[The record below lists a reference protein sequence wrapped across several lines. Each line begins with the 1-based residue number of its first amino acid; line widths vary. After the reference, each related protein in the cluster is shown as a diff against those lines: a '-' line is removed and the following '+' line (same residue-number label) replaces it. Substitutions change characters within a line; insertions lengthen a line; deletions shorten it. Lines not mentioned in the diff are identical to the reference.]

1 MENSKERG
9 LSEEQVL
16 KSRAENGDNVIT
28 PSEKVSLWKLYLE
41 KFDDPM
47 IKILLFAVVLSLVIA
62 FIHNDFTEV
71 IGVSLAVIL
80 ATTIGFWFEWDASR
94 KFDILNAL
102 GDEAMVKVRRN
113 DKIIEVS
120 KRDIVVGDI
129 VLLESGEEV
138 PADGE
143 LLESISLSI
152 NESTLTGEPSIN
164 KTTDPKEFKKDATY
178 PSNHLLRGTT
188 VIEGN
193 CEMRVLRVGDKTEY
207 GNVTRLATKKSEEK
221 TPLTLQLD
229 KLARLISVIGAIFS
243 FSLFII
249 LYLKDILFSS
259 THYSAGQTFMLVGL
273 LVSLVLMFSRLWLK
287 IIADANALV
296 KHTEQAPIYMRK
308 LGWWF
313 WILLGAIVFVVFAF
327 LAKRYGIDATD
338 VSSWITLETAENI
351 LGYFMI
357 AVTLI
362 VVAVPEGLPMS
373 VTLSLALNMRRML
386 STNNLVRKMHASE
399 TMGAITVICTDKTG
413 TLTQNQMRV
422 SQAEFFISEGNA
434 LSADRQGM
442 IVEEAI
448 SVNTTAHLDRSVK
461 PVKTMGNPTEASLLL
476 WLEDNHVD
484 YMKRRLDVK
493 VIDQITFS
501 TKNKYMATMVM
512 SNLFGGKKVLY
523 FKGAPEVILSK
534 CSKINIKGEE
544 GDFSPYKARIEEG
557 LLKQQ
562 NRAQRTLAFAYQI
575 VENDETKCKDVIE
588 KGGFTLM
595 GVVAISDPVRVD
607 VKDAVERVHNAG
619 IDVKI
624 VTGDTPATAVEIA
637 RQIGIWDDSVHN
649 DFHRITGIEFEAL
662 SDPELLERVEALK
675 IISRA
680 RPADKQRLVEL
691 LQKRGAVVA
700 VTGDGTNDA
709 PALNFAHV
717 GLSMGS
723 GTSVAKEASDI
734 TLIDDS
740 FNSIATAVMWGRSL
754 YKNIQRFLF
763 FQLSIN
769 AIALAIVLIGTLLGR
784 EVPLTI
790 TQMLWVNLIMDT
802 FAAAAL
808 ASLPPSMN
816 VMNDKPRAKKD
827 FIITKEMK
835 KSIFTVAIFQ
845 LILLIGLLF
854 YLEVEKPFEFV
865 YGMTI
870 FFTTFVMLQFW
881 NMFNAKAF
889 MTGAE
894 SAFRHLSFKSG
905 FILVALIILVGQL
918 LIVSFGGEMF
928 RVVPLSLEHWLMI
941 IAGTSIVLIA
951 GEVNRLFLRRRKEN
965 NEG

>member
-1 MENSKERG
+1 MEKIKEKG
-9 LSEEQVL
+9 LTEEQVL
-16 KSRAENGDNVIT
+16 QSRLENGDNVIT

-47 IKILLFAVVLSLVIA
+47 IKILLFAVVLSLIIA

-80 ATTIGFWFEWDASR
+80 ATSIGFWFEWDASR

-102 GDEAMVKVRRN
+102 GDEAMVKVRR
-113 DKIIEVS
+113 DDAIIEIY
-120 KRDIVVGDI
+120 KRDVVVGDI

-143 LLESISLSI
+143 LIESISLSI
-152 NESTLTGEPSIN
+152 NESTLTGEPSIS
-164 KTTDPKEFKKDATY
+164 KTTEPSEFKKDATY
-178 PSNHLLRGTT
+178 PSNHLLRSTT

-229 KLARLISVIGAIFS
+229 KLARVISVVGAAFS
-243 FSLFII
+243 FSLFVL
-249 LYLKDILFSS
+249 LYLKDIFFSATIYTS
-259 THYSAGQTFMLVGL
+259 GQRFMLVGL
-273 LVSLVLMFSRLWLK
+273 LLSLVIMFSRLWLK
-287 IIADANALV
+287 VVADANALV
-296 KHTEQAPIYMRK
+296 HRREDAPVYMRK

-313 WILLGAIVFVVFAF
+313 WILLGVVVFVAFAF
-327 LAKRYGIDATD
+327 MAKSYGIDAVD
-338 VSSWITLETAENI
+338 LSSWITLDTAQKI
-351 LGYFMI
+351 LGYFMV

-434 LSADRQGM
+434 LSSDREGK

-448 SVNTTAHLDRSVK
+448 SVNTTAHLDRTAK
-461 PVKTMGNPTEASLLL
+461 PVKTIGNPTEASLLL
-476 WLEDNHVD
+476 WLDDQHVD

-493 VIDQITFS
+493 MVDQITFS
-501 TKNKYMATMVM
+501 TKNKYMATMVI

-534 CSKINIKGEE
+534 CDRINIKGEE
-544 GDFSPYKARIEEG
+544 GDFAPYRERVEQG
-557 LLKQQ
+557 LLTQQ
-562 NRAQRTLAFAYQI
+562 NKAQRTLAFAYRI
-575 VENDETKCKDVIE
+575 VENGETKCKDVIE
-588 KGGFTLM
+588 QGGFTLM

-607 VKDAVERVHNAG
+607 VKDAVTQVHNAG

-637 RQIGIWDDSVHN
+637 RQIGIWDDTIHG
-649 DFHRITGIEFEAL
+649 DFNRITGVEFEAL
-662 SDPELLERVEALK
+662 GDAELLERVEALK

-691 LQKRGAVVA
+691 LQKRGQVVA

-740 FNSIATAVMWGRSL
+740 FNSISTAVMWGRSL
-754 YKNIQRFLF
+754 YKNIQRFLY

-769 AIALAIVLIGTLLGR
+769 AIALAIVLIGTILGR

-808 ASLPPSMN
+808 ASLPPSRS
-816 VMNDKPRAKKD
+816 VMNDKPRSKKD
-827 FIITKEMK
+827 FIITSEMK
-835 KSIFTVAIFQ
+835 KSIGTMAAFQ
-845 LILLIGLLF
+845 LLILIGLLYF
-854 YLEVEKPFEFV
+854 LEVHKPFEFV

-881 NMFNAKAF
+881 NIFNAKAF

-894 SAFRHLSFKSG
+894 SAFRHLSLKSG
-905 FILVALIILVGQL
+905 FMLVAFIILVGQIF
-918 LIVSFGGEMF
+918 IVTFGGKMF
-928 RVVPLSLEHWLMI
+928 RVVPLSLKHWLMI
-941 IAGTSIVLIA
+941 LALTSVVLIA
-951 GEVNRLFLRRRKEN
+951 GEVNRFFKRRKKSV